1 MQGLMQSTTWSGLGP
16 LLSSLPFIIALFAFI
31 LANAMY
37 LQYMER
43 KVLAHMQ
50 SRLGPMRTGWHGL
63 LQPIAD
69 AVKFVFKEDIIP
81 AKADKWVFRIAP
93 LILLV
98 MAFGSLAAIPFG
110 PETDFFGI
118 LPRKVPMWAANL
130 NIGVLYILALA
141 SVGTYG
147 VIMAGWASNNKYSLM
162 GGFRSA
168 AQMISYEIPMA
179 FAVVTVALMAGTLN
193 LSEIVAAQQNR
204 WFLFALPVGP
214 VAFFLYLVSGI
225 AETNRVPFD
234 LPEAESE
241 LVAGYF
247 TEYSGIRF
255 GLFYM
260 AEYMN
265 MMVVSLLVSIM
276 FLGGWLPL
284 QIFPNT
290 AVGAF
295 APVKLLNKG
304 LAAIPPTFWLLGK
317 LYFFIFFYM
326 WLRATLP
333 RYRYDQLMAVSW
345 KIFLPISLAVL
356 LLAAFMKHA
365 GWL

>member
-1 MQGLMQSTTWSGLGP
+1 MPDMQLIMK
-16 LLSSLPFIIALFAFI
+16 IIYTLVIPAAAMVAFI

-37 LQYMER
+37 LQLMER

-50 SRLGPMRTGWHGL
+50 GRLGPMRTGFHGL

-69 AVKFVFKEDIIP
+69 AVKFIMKEDIIP
-81 AKADKWVFRIAP
+81 ARADKWVFSIAP
-93 LILLV
+93 ILMLA
-98 MAFGSLAAIPFG
+98 MAFGAFVAIPFG
-110 PETDFFGI
+110 PETDFYGL
-118 LPRKVPMWAANL
+118 LPHKVPLWVSNL
-130 NIGVLYILALA
+130 NIGILYILGL
-141 SVGTYG
+141 SSIGTYG

-179 FAVVTVALMAGTLN
+179 FAIVIVVLMTGSLN
-193 LSEIVAAQQNR
+193 LSDIVNAQSQR
-204 WFLFALPVGP
+204 WFIIAMPIGP
-214 VAFFLYLVSGI
+214 VAFFLYLLSAV

-255 GLFYM
+255 GMFYM
-260 AEYMN
+260 AEYIN

-276 FLGGWLPL
+276 FLGGWLPV
-284 QIFPNT
+284 QILPHT
-290 AVGAF
+290 AVGHF
-295 APVKLLNKG
+295 APIAALNTA
-304 LAAIPPTFWLLGK
+304 LAALPGTLWLLAK

-326 WLRATLP
+326 WIRATLP
-333 RYRYDQLMAVSW
+333 RYRYDQLMALSW
-345 KIFLPISLAVL
+345 KFLLPLSLGTL
-356 LLAAFMKHA
+356 LVTAYFKQA

>member
-1 MQGLMQSTTWSGLGP
+1 MPDIQTI
-16 LLSSLPFIIALFAFI
+16 LSYVYTLVIPIVALVSFIML
-31 LANAMY
+31 NAMY
-37 LQYMER
+37 LQLMER

-50 SRLGPMRTGWHGL
+50 GRLGPMRTGWHGWA
-63 LQPIAD
+63 QPIAD
-69 AVKFVFKEDIIP
+69 AVKFMFKEDVIP
-81 AKADKWVFRIAP
+81 AKADKWVFSIAP

-98 MAFGSLAAIPFG
+98 MAFGAFVAIPFG
-110 PETDFFGI
+110 TSVQVFGVT
-118 LPRKVPMWAANL
+118 VPLWVSNL
-130 NIGVLYILALA
+130 NIGILYVLSMA

-179 FAVVTVALMAGTLN
+179 FAVLTVVLMAGSLN
-193 LSEIVAAQQNR
+193 LSEIVNAQQAK
-204 WFLFALPVGP
+204 WFLFTPVGP
-214 VAFFLYLVSGI
+214 VAFVLYLIAGI

-255 GLFYM
+255 GLFFM

-265 MMVVSLLVSIM
+265 MLVVSLLISIM
-276 FLGGWLPL
+276 FLGGWLPI
-284 QIFPNT
+284 QIFPQWLGQ
-290 AVGAF
+290 V
-295 APVKLLNKG
+295 APIVWINVA
-304 LAAIPPTFWLLGK
+304 LAAIPGTLWLLLK
-317 LYFFIFFYM
+317 LYFFMFLYI
-326 WLRATLP
+326 WVRATLP

-345 KIFLPISLAVL
+345 KFLLPLSLGTL
-356 LLAAFMKHA
+356 LAAAFMKQA
-365 GWL
+365 GWM

>member
-1 MQGLMQSTTWSGLGP
+1 MTILTTVAIP
-16 LLSSLPFIIALFAFI
+16 AVVLLSFI
-31 LANAMY
+31 LLNAMY

-69 AVKFVFKEDIIP
+69 AVKFIFKEDVIP
-81 AKADKWVFRIAP
+81 AKADKWVFSIAP

-98 MAFGSLAAIPFG
+98 MAFGSFVAVPFG
-110 PETDFFGI
+110 PPTDFFG
-118 LPRKVPMWAANL
+118 LLSHKVPLWVANL
-130 NIGVLYILALA
+130 NIGVLYILSMA

-179 FAVVTVALMAGTLN
+179 FAIITVVLMAGSLN
-193 LSEIVAAQQNR
+193 LTDIVNAQSKQ
-204 WFLFALPVGP
+204 WFLYALPIGP
-214 VAFFLYLVSGI
+214 VVFFLYLFSGI

-255 GLFYM
+255 GLFFM

-265 MMVVSLLVSIM
+265 MLVVSFLVSIM
-276 FLGGWLPL
+276 FLGGWLPF
-284 QIFPNT
+284 QIFPQWLGGVT
-290 AVGAF
+290 
-295 APVKLLNKG
+295 PVVWINKA
-304 LAAIPPTFWLLGK
+304 LAAIPPTIWLLGK
-317 LYFFIFFYM
+317 VYFFIFFYI

-333 RYRYDQLMAVSW
+333 RYRYDQLMALSW
-345 KIFLPISLAVL
+345 KFLLPMSLGTL
-356 LLAAFMKHA
+356 LVAALMKQA